1 MDHYIPKEV
10 SQRRFWPRAR
20 ASMDPELS
28 RTMTRSMGEPEQGGG
43 GEDGASAVP
52 GACGGGGGGEALQS
66 SENMY

>member
-1 MDHYIPKEV
+1 
-10 SQRRFWPRAR
+10 
-20 ASMDPELS
+20 MDPELS